1 MNKKLIAGAIVAAV
15 LIVPVA
21 IKFSSK
27 TAAREAELAQVQKL
41 EIHPSILATGNLV
54 FRQEVQLSAEVI
66 GKVAGVLVKEG
77 DQVRRGQTLLRLDPT
92 VYVAEVAQQEASRRN
107 AAIAIERAQIN
118 LANQQRGLER
128 TGQLYKAKYIDIS
141 KYDDAVHQVDLAKVE
156 LRASREQLEQAAA
169 MLSQSREHLAKTE
182 VKAPIDGTVTAVP
195 IKVGETAVASATGIA
210 GSSLMTI
217 ADVGSIMAEVNV
229 DEADIARVGV
239 GQQAKVFP
247 AAYPDQPVSG
257 RVESVAMA
265 PKSTLGAAQSQGR
278 SYVVKLRLE
287 DPKLALRSGMT
298 CRVEIVVGSS
308 AARPAV
314 PIQAVMSEEIAAKDK
329 DNNKDKD
336 KSQVRNTSYVFV
348 VQDGKVKKTTV
359 ELGLSD
365 DTNQEVTKGL
375 AAGQTIAVGPGRL
388 LRELHD
394 GDLVSAKK
402 AEADLDIKG
411 NKVAGAGR

>member
-1 MNKKLIAGAIVAAV
+1 MKKKLIGAALVVAFLA
-15 LIVPVA
+15 VPVA
-21 IKFSSK
+21 IKFAGGTPK
-27 TAAREAELAQVQKL
+27 HEAELATVQKL

-66 GKVAGVLVKEG
+66 GKVAAVLVKEG
-77 DQVRRGQTLLRLDPT
+77 DQVARGQTLLRLDPT
-92 VYVAEVAQQEASRRN
+92 VYVAEVAQQEANRRN

-118 LANQQRGLER
+118 LANQERGLER

-156 LRASREQLEQAAA
+156 LRASRETLEQAAA
-169 MLSQSREHLAKTE
+169 LLSQSREHLAKTE

-195 IKVGETAVASATGIA
+195 IKIGETAVASATGIA

-229 DEADIARVGV
+229 DEADVARVAV

-247 AAYPDQPVSG
+247 AAFPDQPVIG

-265 PKSTLGAAQSQGR
+265 PKNALPGAQSQGR
-278 SYVVKLRLE
+278 SYVVKLRLD
-287 DPKLALRSGMT
+287 DPTLALRSGMT
-298 CRVEIVVGSS
+298 CRVEIVVGNS
-308 AARPAV
+308 APKPAV
-314 PIQAVMSEEIAAKDK
+314 PIQAVLNEEIADTGKDK
-329 DNNKDKD
+329 ERVKN
-336 KSQVRNTSYVFV
+336 VSYVFV

-365 DTNQEVTKGL
+365 DANQEVTKGL
-375 AAGQTIAVGPGRL
+375 SPGQTIAVGPARL

-394 GDLVSAKK
+394 GDVVTAKK
-402 AEADLDIKG
+402 AEL
-411 NKVAGAGR
+411 KVVDSKTGASQ

>member
-1 MNKKLIAGAIVAAV
+1 MKKKLIGVALVVAFLAI
-15 LIVPVA
+15 PVA
-21 IKFSSK
+21 IKFSGK
-27 TAAREAELAQVQKL
+27 TAQHEAELGRVEKL

-66 GKVAGVLVKEG
+66 GKVAAVLVKEG
-77 DQVRRGQTLLRLDPT
+77 DQVTRGQTLLRLDPT

-118 LANQQRGLER
+118 LANQERSLER

-156 LRASREQLEQAAA
+156 LRASRETLGQAAA
-169 MLSQSREHLAKTE
+169 LLSQSREHLAKTE
-182 VKAPIDGTVTAVP
+182 VRAPIDGTVTAVP
-195 IKVGETAVASATGIA
+195 IKIGETAVASATGIA

-229 DEADIARVGV
+229 DEADVARVAV

-247 AAYPDQPVSG
+247 AAFPDQPVIG
-257 RVESVAMA
+257 HVESVAMA
-265 PKSTLGAAQSQGR
+265 PKSAMPGAQSQGR
-278 SYVVKLRLE
+278 SYVVKLRLD

-298 CRVEIVVGSS
+298 CRVEIVVGNS
-308 AARPAV
+308 APKPAV
-314 PIQAVMSEEIAAKDK
+314 PIQAVLNEEIADTGKDRERVK
-329 DNNKDKD
+329 N
-336 KSQVRNTSYVFV
+336 VSYVFV

-365 DTNQEVTKGL
+365 DANQEVTKGL
-375 AAGQTIAVGPGRL
+375 APGQTIAVGPARL
-388 LRELHD
+388 LRELRD
-394 GDLVSAKK
+394 GDLVTAKK
-402 AEADLDIKG
+402 AAPEPAAVKTAEAS
-411 NKVAGAGR
+411 R

>member
-1 MNKKLIAGAIVAAV
+1 MKKKSIVAALV
-15 LIVPVA
+15 VAFLAIPVA
-21 IKFSSK
+21 IKFSGK
-27 TAAREAELAQVQKL
+27 AAQHEAELAQVQKL

-66 GKVAGVLVKEG
+66 GKVAAVLVKEG
-77 DQVRRGQTLLRLDPT
+77 DRVARGQTLLRLDPT
-92 VYVAEVAQQEASRRN
+92 VYLAEVAQQEASRRN

-118 LANQQRGLER
+118 LANQERGLER

-156 LRASREQLEQAAA
+156 LRASRETLEQAAA

-195 IKVGETAVASATGIA
+195 IKIGETAVASATGIA

-229 DEADIARVGV
+229 DEADVARVAV

-247 AAYPDQPVSG
+247 AAFPDQPVTG
-257 RVESVAMA
+257 LVESVAMA
-265 PKSTLGAAQSQGR
+265 PKNALPGAQSQGR
-278 SYVVKLRLE
+278 SYVVKLRLD

-308 AARPAV
+308 AAKPAV
-314 PIQAVMSEEIAAKDK
+314 PIQAVLNEEIAATEGNGGKDK
-329 DNNKDKD
+329 ERIKN
-336 KSQVRNTSYVFV
+336 VSYVFV
-348 VQDGKVKKTTV
+348 VQDGKAKKTPV

-375 AAGQTIAVGPGRL
+375 AAGQTIAVGPARL

-394 GDLVSAKK
+394 GDPVAAKK
-402 AEADLDIKG
+402 ADAKPADVKTAEAS
-411 NKVAGAGR
+411 R

>member
-1 MNKKLIAGAIVAAV
+1 MRKKLIGVAVMAAFI
-15 LIVPVA
+15 LVPVA
-21 IKFSSK
+21 IKFGSSK
-27 TAAREAELAQVQKL
+27 PGREAELATVQKL

-54 FRQEVQLSAEVI
+54 YRQEVQLSAEVI
-66 GKVAGVLVKEG
+66 GKVAAVQVKEG
-77 DQVRRGQTLLRLDPT
+77 DKVTRGQILLKLDPT
-92 VYVAEVAQQEASRRN
+92 VYLAEVAQQEASRRN

-118 LANQQRGLER
+118 LANQQRGLDR

-156 LRASREQLEQAAA
+156 LRASRETLEQASA

-182 VKAPIDGTVTAVP
+182 VRSPIDGTVTAVP
-195 IKVGETAVASATGIA
+195 IKIGETAVASATGIA

-229 DEADIARVGV
+229 DEADIARVAV

-247 AAYPDQPVSG
+247 AAYPDQPLTG
-257 RVESVAMA
+257 KVESVAMA
-265 PKSTLGAAQSQGR
+265 PQRALPGVQSQGR
-278 SYVVKLRLE
+278 NYVVKLRLD

-298 CRVEIVVGSS
+298 CRVEIVIGNS

-314 PIQAVMSEEIAAKDK
+314 PIQAVMSEEVAAARDK
-329 DNNKDKD
+329 ERAKNA
-336 KSQVRNTSYVFV
+336 SYVFL
-348 VQDGKVKKTTV
+348 VQNGKVKKTPV

-365 DTNQEVTKGL
+365 DANQEVVKGL
-375 AAGQTIAVGPGRL
+375 AAGDVIAVGPARV

-402 AEADLDIKG
+402 VEVKGADA
-411 NKVAGAGR
+411 KVAQR

>member
-1 MNKKLIAGAIVAAV
+1 MKKKLMVGALVAA
-15 LIVPVA
+15 LLAVPVA
-21 IKFSSK
+21 VKFSSK
-27 TAAREAELAQVQKL
+27 TPTREAELAQVQKL

-66 GKVAGVLVKEG
+66 GKVAAVLVKEG
-77 DQVRRGQTLLRLDPT
+77 DRVGRGQTLLRLDPT
-92 VYVAEVAQQEASRRN
+92 VYLAEVKQQEASRRN

-118 LANQQRGLER
+118 LANQERGLDR

-156 LRASREQLEQAAA
+156 LRASRESLEQASAL
-169 MLSQSREHLAKTE
+169 LSQSREHLAKTE
-182 VKAPIDGTVTAVP
+182 VRAPIDGTVTAVP
-195 IKVGETAVASATGIA
+195 IKIGETAVASATGIA

-229 DEADIARVGV
+229 DEADIARVAV

-247 AAYPDQPVSG
+247 AAYPDQPLTG

-265 PKSTLGAAQSQGR
+265 PKGALPGAQSQGR
-278 SYVVKLRLE
+278 SYVVKLRLD
-287 DPKLALRSGMT
+287 DPRLALRSGMT

-314 PIQAVMSEEIAAKDK
+314 PIQAVMSEEIADARGKDK
-329 DNNKDKD
+329 ERVK
-336 KSQVRNTSYVFV
+336 NTSYVYV
-348 VQDGKVKKTTV
+348 VQDGKARKTTV

-365 DTNQEVTKGL
+365 DTNQEVTRGL
-375 AAGQTIAVGPGRL
+375 AAGQTIAVGPARL
-388 LRELHD
+388 LRELRD
-394 GDLVSAKK
+394 GDLVSAKQGEVK
-402 AEADLDIKG
+402 VAEAQTSAAKT
-411 NKVAGAGR
+411 AGAGR

>member
-1 MNKKLIAGAIVAAV
+1 MKKKLMGAAV
-15 LIVPVA
+15 VVAFLAIPVA
-21 IKFSSK
+21 IKFSGKS
-27 TAAREAELAQVQKL
+27 AQHEAELARVEKL

-66 GKVAGVLVKEG
+66 GKVAAVLVKEG
-77 DQVRRGQTLLRLDPT
+77 DKVARGQTLLRLDPT

-118 LANQQRGLER
+118 LANQERGLER

-156 LRASREQLEQAAA
+156 LRASRETLEQAAA
-169 MLSQSREHLAKTE
+169 LLSQSREHLAKTE
-182 VKAPIDGTVTAVP
+182 VRAPIDGTVTAVP
-195 IKVGETAVASATGIA
+195 IKIGETAVASATGIA

-229 DEADIARVGV
+229 DEADVARVAV

-247 AAYPDQPVSG
+247 AAFPDQPVSG

-265 PKSTLGAAQSQGR
+265 PKSALPGAQSQGR
-278 SYVVKLRLE
+278 SYVVKLRLD

-298 CRVEIVVGSS
+298 CRVEIVVGNS
-308 AARPAV
+308 APRPAV
-314 PIQAVMSEEIAAKDK
+314 PIQAVLNEEIAETGKDRERVK
-329 DNNKDKD
+329 N
-336 KSQVRNTSYVFV
+336 VSYVYL

-365 DTNQEVTKGL
+365 DANQEVTKGL
-375 AAGQTIAVGPGRL
+375 APGQTIAVGPARL

-394 GDLVSAKK
+394 GDLVTARKAADVK
-402 AEADLDIKG
+402 TAEAS
-411 NKVAGAGR
+411 R

>member
-1 MNKKLIAGAIVAAV
+1 MRKKLIAAAV
-15 LIVPVA
+15 MAAVILVPVA
-21 IKFSSK
+21 IKFGSSK
-27 TAAREAELAQVQKL
+27 PSREAELATVQKL

-66 GKVAGVLVKEG
+66 GKVAAVQVKEG
-77 DQVRRGQTLLRLDPT
+77 DKVTRGQILLKLDPT
-92 VYVAEVAQQEASRRN
+92 VYLAEVAQQEASRRN
-107 AAIAIERAQIN
+107 AAITIERAQIN
-118 LANQQRGLER
+118 LANQQRSLER

-141 KYDDAVHQVDLAKVE
+141 KYDDAVHQVDVAKVD
-156 LRASREQLEQAAA
+156 LRASRETLEQANA

-182 VKAPIDGTVTAVP
+182 VRAPIDGTVTAVP
-195 IKVGETAVASATGIA
+195 IKIGETAVASATGIA

-229 DEADIARVGV
+229 DEADIARVAV

-247 AAYPDQPVSG
+247 AAYPDQPLTG
-257 RVESVAMA
+257 KVESVAMA
-265 PKSTLGAAQSQGR
+265 PKGAMPGAQSQGR
-278 SYVVKLRLE
+278 NYVVKLHLD

-298 CRVEIVVGSS
+298 CRVEIVVGNS

-314 PIQAVMSEEIAAKDK
+314 PIQAVMSEEVAAARDK
-329 DNNKDKD
+329 ERAKNA
-336 KSQVRNTSYVFV
+336 SYVFV
-348 VQDGKVKKTTV
+348 VQDGKVKKTPV

-365 DTNQEVTKGL
+365 DANQEVTKGL
-375 AAGQTIAVGPGRL
+375 AAGQTIAVGPARV

-402 AEADLDIKG
+402 VEVKGADA
-411 NKVAGAGR
+411 KVAQR

>member
-1 MNKKLIAGAIVAAV
+1 MRNKLIVAAV
-15 LIVPVA
+15 VAAFFVVPVA
-21 IKFSSK
+21 VKFGGSK
-27 TAAREAELAQVQKL
+27 PKHEAELAKVQKL

-66 GKVAGVLVKEG
+66 GKVAAVLVKEG
-77 DQVRRGQTLLRLDPT
+77 DAVKQGQILLKLDPT

-118 LANQQRGLER
+118 LSNQERNLDR

-141 KYDDAVHQVDLAKVE
+141 KYDDAVHQVDVAKVD
-156 LRASREQLEQAAA
+156 LRASRESLEQANA

-182 VKAPIDGTVTAVP
+182 VRAPIDGTVTAVP
-195 IKVGETAVASATGIA
+195 IKIGETAVASATGIA

-229 DEADIARVGV
+229 DEADVARVAV

-247 AAYPDQPVSG
+247 AAYPDQPVTG

-265 PKSTLGAAQSQGR
+265 PRATLGAQASQGR
-278 SYVVKLRLE
+278 SYVVKLRLD

-298 CRVEIVVGSS
+298 CRVEIVVGNG

-314 PIQAVMSEEIAAKDK
+314 PIQAVMSEEVAGAKDHTK
-329 DNNKDKD
+329 NVN
-336 KSQVRNTSYVFV
+336 YVFV

-375 AAGQTIAVGPGRL
+375 AVGQTIALGPARL

-394 GDLVSAKK
+394 GDVVTAKK
-402 AEADLDIKG
+402 LEVQ
-411 NKVAGAGR
+411 VAGNGKSAGAAR

>member
-1 MNKKLIAGAIVAAV
+1 MRKKLIGAAIVVAV
-15 LIVPVA
+15 LAIPVA
-21 IKFSSK
+21 VKFGSSK
-27 TAAREAELAQVQKL
+27 PRHEADVATVQKL

-66 GKVAGVLVKEG
+66 GKVAAVLVKEG
-77 DQVRRGQTLLRLDPT
+77 DKVARGQTLLRLDPT
-92 VYVAEVAQQEASRRN
+92 VYLAEVAQQEASRRN

-118 LANQQRGLER
+118 LANQQRGLDR

-156 LRASREQLEQAAA
+156 LRASRETLEQASA

-182 VKAPIDGTVTAVP
+182 VRAPIDGTVTAVP
-195 IKVGETAVASATGIA
+195 IKIGETAVASATGIA

-229 DEADIARVGV
+229 DEADVARVAI

-247 AAYPDQPVSG
+247 AAYPDQPLTG
-257 RVESVAMA
+257 KVESVAMA
-265 PKSTLGAAQSQGR
+265 PKPAMPGAQSQGR
-278 SYVVKLRLE
+278 SYVVKLRLDE
-287 DPKLALRSGMT
+287 PKLALRSGMT

-314 PIQAVMSEEIAAKDK
+314 PIQAVMSEEIAGKEKDVTK
-329 DNNKDKD
+329 NA
-336 KSQVRNTSYVFV
+336 SYVFV
-348 VQDGKVKKTTV
+348 VQDGKVKKTQV

-365 DTNQEVTKGL
+365 DSNQEVTKGL
-375 AAGQTIAVGPGRL
+375 AAGQTIAVGPARL

-394 GDLVSAKK
+394 GDQVGIKKPDATSA
-402 AEADLDIKG
+402 AV
-411 NKVAGAGR
+411 KVAER

>member
-1 MNKKLIAGAIVAAV
+1 MRKKLIVAAIVVAFFA
-15 LIVPVA
+15 IPMA
-21 IKFSSK
+21 IKFGGSK
-27 TAAREAELAQVQKL
+27 PTREAELATVQKL

-66 GKVAGVLVKEG
+66 GKVAAVQVKEG
-77 DQVRRGQTLLRLDPT
+77 DHVTRGQILLKLDPT
-92 VYVAEVAQQEASRRN
+92 VYLAEVAQQEASRRN

-128 TGQLYKAKYIDIS
+128 TGQLFKAKYIDIS

-156 LRASREQLEQAAA
+156 LRASRESLEQASAL
-169 MLSQSREHLAKTE
+169 LSQSREHLAKTE
-182 VKAPIDGTVTAVP
+182 VRAPIDGTVTAVP

-229 DEADIARVGV
+229 DEADIARVSV

-247 AAYPDQPVSG
+247 AAYPDQPLIG
-257 RVESVAMA
+257 KVESVAMA
-265 PKSTLGAAQSQGR
+265 PKSAMPGAQSQGR

-287 DPKLALRSGMT
+287 EPKLALRSGMT
-298 CRVEIVVGSS
+298 CRVEVVVGSS

-314 PIQAVMSEEIAAKDK
+314 PIQAVLSEEVAAASAKDK
-329 DNNKDKD
+329 DRVK
-336 KSQVRNTSYVFV
+336 NTSYVFV
-348 VQDGKVKKTTV
+348 VQDGKAKKTAV

-365 DTNQEVTKGL
+365 DANQEVTKGL
-375 AAGQTIAVGPGRL
+375 AAGQTIAVGPARL

-402 AEADLDIKG
+402 ADDKGADA
-411 NKVAGAGR
+411 KVAQR

>member
-1 MNKKLIAGAIVAAV
+1 MKKKLMGAAV
-15 LIVPVA
+15 VVAFLAIPVA
-21 IKFSSK
+21 IKFSGK
-27 TAAREAELAQVQKL
+27 TAQHEAELAQVQKL

-66 GKVAGVLVKEG
+66 GKVAAVLVKEG
-77 DQVRRGQTLLRLDPT
+77 DKVARGQTLLRLDPT
-92 VYVAEVAQQEASRRN
+92 VYVAEVAQQEANRRN

-118 LANQQRGLER
+118 LANQERGLER

-156 LRASREQLEQAAA
+156 LRASRETLEQAAA
-169 MLSQSREHLAKTE
+169 LLSQSREHLAKTE
-182 VKAPIDGTVTAVP
+182 VRAPIDGTVTAVP
-195 IKVGETAVASATGIA
+195 IKIGETAVASATGIA

-229 DEADIARVGV
+229 DEADVARVAV

-247 AAYPDQPVSG
+247 AAFPDQPLSG

-265 PKSTLGAAQSQGR
+265 PKNALPGAQSQGR
-278 SYVVKLRLE
+278 SYVVKLRLD

-298 CRVEIVVGSS
+298 CRVEIVVGNS
-308 AARPAV
+308 APRPAV
-314 PIQAVMSEEIAAKDK
+314 PIQAVLNEEIAETGKDRERVK
-329 DNNKDKD
+329 N
-336 KSQVRNTSYVFV
+336 VSYVYV

-365 DTNQEVTKGL
+365 DANQEVTKGL
-375 AAGQTIAVGPGRL
+375 APGQTIAVGPARL

-394 GDLVSAKK
+394 GDLVTARK
-402 AEADLDIKG
+402 AADVKTTEAS
-411 NKVAGAGR
+411 R

>member
-1 MNKKLIAGAIVAAV
+1 MNKKLIAGAVVAAF

-21 IKFSSK
+21 VKFSATSPG
-27 TAAREAELAQVQKL
+27 REAELAQVQKL

-77 DQVRRGQTLLRLDPT
+77 EHVARGQTLLRLDPT
-92 VYVAEVAQQEASRRN
+92 VYVAEVQQQEANRRN

-118 LANQQRGLER
+118 LANQQRALER

-182 VKAPIDGTVTAVP
+182 VRAPIDGTVTALP

-247 AAYPDQPVSG
+247 AAYPDQPVTG

-265 PKSTLGAAQSQGR
+265 PKSAAPGAQSQGR
-278 SYVVKLRLE
+278 SYVVKLRLD
-287 DPKLALRSGMT
+287 DPRLALRSGMT
-298 CRVEIVVGSS
+298 CRVEIVVGTS

-314 PIQAVMSEEIAAKDK
+314 PIQAVLSEEIAGTKDK
-329 DNNKDKD
+329 DRVK
-336 KSQVRNTSYVFV
+336 NTSYVFV

-365 DTNQEVTKGL
+365 DANQEVTKGL
-375 AAGQTIAVGPGRL
+375 AAGQTIAVGPARL
-388 LRELHD
+388 LRELRD
-394 GDLVSAKK
+394 GDAVTARKT
-402 AEADLDIKG
+402 EV
-411 NKVAGAGR
+411 KVAEVKVTDRASGAGR